1 MVYEVLA
8 IVSGGVLGFGV
19 TWVYLNYA
27 LKEGKAKEE
36 EIRRVKI
43 SNVASSIEP
52 TAEIKMEKPPS
63 DLTEFV
69 DYLSSKYMLSDVTLL
84 TPDGLPIASN
94 SPTPEEDA
102 AIAPELI
109 KVGKGL
115 LNSSRILLS
124 GENTRVLVMEVNPDV
139 LLHARVA
146 RDLSK
151 REVERIGE
159 EVNMV
164 LEGIV

>member
-8 IVSGGVLGFGV
+8 VVSGGLLGFGV
-19 TWVYLNYA
+19 TWAYLNYA
-27 LKEGKAKEE
+27 LKEEKAKEE
-36 EIRRVKI
+36 EVMRAKI
-43 SNVASSIEP
+43 SNVTSSVEP
-52 TAEIKMEKPPS
+52 KLETKMEKPPS
-63 DLTEFV
+63 DLSEFV
-69 DYLSSKYMLSDVTLL
+69 DYLCNKYMLSDVTLL

-109 KVGKGL
+109 KVGKGM

-124 GENTRVLVMEVNPDV
+124 GENTRVLVMQVNPDV

-146 RDLSK
+146 RDISK
-151 REVERIGE
+151 REIERIGE

-164 LEGIV
+164 LEGII